1 MWADAV
7 WFHPHKVCRTDKF
20 KVTGSRLELSGK
32 EAAKNNGYIIKIVE
46 SGVKEK
52 FWKNVVVV
60 ALIF

>member
-7 WFHPHKVCRTDKF
+7 WFHPHKVSRTDKF

-46 SGVKEK
+46 SG
-52 FWKNVVVV
+52 
-60 ALIF
+60 